1 MKVLG
6 GGSVWVDGIFC
17 RQMQCGGSLL
27 LEMSYNSF
35 TGRLFVFVGMC
46 VAGVGVR
53 FGVGYCG
60 LGGDAP
66 GVWLDVLA

>member
-1 MKVLG
+1 
-6 GGSVWVDGIFC
+6 
-17 RQMQCGGSLL
+17 LL

-46 VAGVGVR
+46 ITRVGVR

-66 GVWLDVLA
+66 GVWQDVLA